1 MKHIFIT
8 KFGIYTA
15 NTAAIFVTLAL
26 KLKKIVTLLV
36 FVRFLCYFYQIVG
49 NMMKFKKE
57 RHTRALEKGN
67 RVSHPPI

>member
-1 MKHIFIT
+1 MLRGHFLSYNETVKHIFIT

-36 FVRFLCYFYQIVG
+36 FVQFL
-49 NMMKFKKE
+49 
-57 RHTRALEKGN
+57 
-67 RVSHPPI
+67 